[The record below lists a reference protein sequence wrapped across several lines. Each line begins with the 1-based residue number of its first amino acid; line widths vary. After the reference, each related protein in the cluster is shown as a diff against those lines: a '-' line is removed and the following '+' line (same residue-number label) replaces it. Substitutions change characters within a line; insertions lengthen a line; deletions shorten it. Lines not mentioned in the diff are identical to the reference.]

1 MRKWRVV
8 KCKDC
13 QTDPLA
19 LELNTLCYNR
29 KLCQTRVETQNRF
42 RVHDRELDF
51 TRLSDTFRD
60 FLRLLRLFE
69 TFKSQKVHEFN
80 EVLYGKDEVLHTLHT
95 KDEILGIIR

>member
-29 KLCQTRVETQNRF
+29 KLCQTRLKTGFECMTVS
-42 RVHDRELDF
+42 LDF

-60 FLRLLRLFE
+60 FLRLFE
-69 TFKSQKVHEFN
+69 T
-80 EVLYGKDEVLHTLHT
+80 
-95 KDEILGIIR
+95 LGDFLKLFMTF